1 MNLSN
6 IECEYFTILSFIL
19 GFILG
24 CVFFFS
30 FIGFDKKND
39 EGYEGFKKLDGKLP
53 KAPVPICQCGGTV
66 PLTRKFKSSLE
77 NL

>member
-1 MNLSN
+1 MNFSFPN
-6 IECEYFTILSFIL
+6 CTIFTILSFIIGCVL
-19 GFILG
+19 GY
-24 CVFFFS
+24 VFFFS
-30 FIGFDKKND
+30 FSESED